1 MACSPSSCKTWKN
14 CFKVPRCFFF
24 SKELMETKGWV
35 PRTRV
40 EAQSCS
46 ALPAAKLEGSAHPS
60 CAGAAPFQPRRFWSH
75 GDFGEQAVGQPPF
88 QLAQLQPKKR
98 EFWGQWNPV
107 IGWKAHPADGTWQPG
122 NNLIDI
128 FMFCFVAVKGWVSLF
143 DVRSTFLQKQKKS
156 GGRTVST
163 WQGID
168 RGEDNWCSRLTCS
181 YFGERDA
188 SGACVALGIN
198 IELIPVPHQEYLFA
212 HKQPF
217 CSFFLGCVFQVNS
230 QQISISA
237 FPTSHLPSGRI
248 QLEKK

>member
-1 MACSPSSCKTWKN
+1 
-14 CFKVPRCFFF
+14 
-24 SKELMETKGWV
+24 
-35 PRTRV
+35 
-40 EAQSCS
+40 
-46 ALPAAKLEGSAHPS
+46 
-60 CAGAAPFQPRRFWSH
+60 
-75 GDFGEQAVGQPPF
+75 
-88 QLAQLQPKKR
+88 
-98 EFWGQWNPV
+98 
-107 IGWKAHPADGTWQPG
+107 
-122 NNLIDI
+122 
-128 FMFCFVAVKGWVSLF
+128 MFCFVAVKGWVSLF

-198 IELIPVPHQEYLFA
+198 IELILVPHQEYLFA

-248 QLEKK
+248 QLEKKKIKKSYSVGIWILLLLFSLALLPFLSRACFLKEKRTYQPKDSIATFSSLSPMGRKLKLN